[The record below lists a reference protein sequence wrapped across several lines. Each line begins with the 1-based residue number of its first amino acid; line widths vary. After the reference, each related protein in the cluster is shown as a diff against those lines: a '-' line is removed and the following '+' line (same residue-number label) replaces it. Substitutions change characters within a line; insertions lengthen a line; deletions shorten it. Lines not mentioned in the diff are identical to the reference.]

1 MASIAP
7 YLKEILSIPVY
18 PGWEGTMKTKITR
31 RAFLGGM
38 CAFVAHG
45 VFASK
50 LTAKQ
55 HKSLF
60 LPCRQRRPNPYMEN
74 GKPIVMV
81 VRGTEFKPML
91 AKGMSL
97 LGGFSRFGVKS
108 GIHLKPNFVAT
119 SPYPETTDGLSL
131 LATIELLQKEG
142 LHDITIA
149 EHAGSG
155 AQATAFQF
163 YGLDKKANV
172 GGFKIKDLYNDDD
185 VLSIKDSRWIAMPHV
200 SAFKC
205 VYETPLIIN
214 MPTLKQHGAM
224 HFTCALKNTMGQ
236 VDYQTRMDMH
246 RQGAAF
252 ANERYDRK
260 ILMSHYAIAE
270 IASAINP
277 DLTIIDAR
285 YCMGKSHHIAL
296 GGRSRKADR
305 LIISGD
311 PLAAD
316 RVAAEILAEC
326 YSGFITEMAKPHLD
340 HAARL
345 GLGAVDLNNI
355 VIKDVTV

>member
-1 MASIAP
+1 M
-7 YLKEILSIPVY
+7 E
-18 PGWEGTMKTKITR
+18 TRITR

-38 CAFVAHG
+38 CAFFAHG
-45 VFASK
+45 LFAKNHIAQQQKTLS
-50 LTAKQ
+50 
-55 HKSLF
+55 
-60 LPCRQRRPNPYMEN
+60 LPCRQRRPNPYMEH

-81 VRGTEFKPML
+81 VRGTEFRPML

-119 SPYPETTDGLSL
+119 SPYPVTTDGLSL

-163 YGLDKKANV
+163 YGLDKKAKV
-172 GGFKIKDLYNDDD
+172 GGFKIKDLYNDDE
-185 VLSIKDSRWIAMPHV
+185 VVSIKDSRWIAMPRV

-214 MPTLKQHGAM
+214 MPTLKQHAEM

-246 RQGAAF
+246 RQGEAF
-252 ANERYDRK
+252 FDERYDRK
-260 ILMSHYAIAE
+260 IRMSHYAIAE

-285 YCMGKSHHIAL
+285 YCLGKSHHIVW
-296 GGRSRKADR
+296 GGISLKADR

-316 RVAAEILAEC
+316 RVAAEVLAEC
-326 YSGFITEMAKPHLD
+326 YAGFITDMAKPHLD

-345 GLGAVDLNNI
+345 GLGAVSLNDI
-355 VIKDVTV
+355 FIKDVAV

>member
-1 MASIAP
+1 M
-7 YLKEILSIPVY
+7 E
-18 PGWEGTMKTKITR
+18 TRITR
-31 RAFLGGM
+31 RAFLGGI
-38 CAFVAHG
+38 
-45 VFASK
+45 S
-50 LTAKQ
+50 
-55 HKSLF
+55 

-81 VRGTEFKPML
+81 VRGTEFRTML

-108 GIHLKPNFVAT
+108 GIHVKPNFVAT
-119 SPYPETTDGLSL
+119 SPYPVTTDGPSL

-149 EHAGSG
+149 ECAGFLSG
-155 AQATAFQF
+155 RAGAFQL
-163 YGLDKKANV
+163 YGLDKKAKA
-172 GGFKIKDLYNDDD
+172 GGFKIKDLYNDD
-185 VLSIKDSRWIAMPHV
+185 VVSIKDSRWIAMPRV
-200 SAFKC
+200 SVFKC

-214 MPTLKQHGAM
+214 MPTLKQHSEM
-224 HFTCALKNTMGQ
+224 HFTCALKNTLGQ

-246 RQGAAF
+246 REGEAF
-252 ANERYDRK
+252 FNEPYDRQ

-285 YCMGKSHHIAL
+285 YCLGKSHHIAW
-296 GGRSRKADR
+296 GGISRKADR

-316 RVAAEILAEC
+316 RVATEVLAEC

-345 GLGAVDLNNI
+345 GLGAVSLNDI